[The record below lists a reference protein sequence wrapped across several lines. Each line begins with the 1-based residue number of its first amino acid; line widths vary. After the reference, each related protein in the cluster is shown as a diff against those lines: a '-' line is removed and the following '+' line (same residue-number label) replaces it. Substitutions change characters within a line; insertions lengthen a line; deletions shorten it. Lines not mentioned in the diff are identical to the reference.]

1 MPPPGTICTGIE
13 LEQATYQ
20 LSALKLSLQM
30 LSQQSHIFT
39 LRQFIMDYIYIYI
52 NTVWHFPVKWPSG
65 GSYNKSKAVQVTTAL
80 KHQAIIWV
88 YAGL

>member
-39 LRQFIMDYIYIYI
+39 LRQLNGVNISQVHYGLYIVYTYIYIY
-52 NTVWHFPVKWPSG
+52 N
-65 GSYNKSKAVQVTTAL
+65 L
-80 KHQAIIWV
+80 
-88 YAGL
+88 